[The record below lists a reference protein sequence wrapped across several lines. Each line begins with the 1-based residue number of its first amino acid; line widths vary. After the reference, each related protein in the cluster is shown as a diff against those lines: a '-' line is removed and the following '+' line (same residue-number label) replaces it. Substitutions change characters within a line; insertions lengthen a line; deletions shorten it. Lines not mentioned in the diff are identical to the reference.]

1 MDKDTLV
8 LKNGAVVELEAGA
21 RLDSMEVV
29 SESRMGMAAV
39 WGEMTEDN
47 LSEVQIRNGAGLTA
61 GRYTDLV
68 LVSET
73 SVVRG
78 DGTILTSFRLRE
90 KTDIEKRID
99 ALEEGQEVQ
108 DGAIIDV
115 AQILGDMAGA

>member
-29 SESRMGMAAV
+29 SESRMRMAAV

-73 SVVRG
+73 SVVRK

>member
-73 SVVRG
+73 SVVQG